1 MTKEFSF
8 SLLGD
13 IGYLEHVVVQVSLA
27 FQGVDVE
34 DYLDNDNDVYYY
46 LSDYFYYYYD
56 YVMPNRGDIQLELT
70 SPQGTTSILLPYRR
84 RDSWPG
90 NYTEWPFLS
99 VHFWGEDPS
108 GDWTLTVTNRGAV
121 GTVEVSDLQFIFY
134 GTSIR
139 PEVIS
144 RIPSQCDEAC
154 ARGCAAPGPEFCDS
168 CRQYRNA
175 ETLECIESCPDDFVE
190 RSGYCYNASEP
201 EPDCVPIEL
210 TDTPDTTT
218 MNTTTIDTTTMDTAT
233 MNTTGSTPK
242 ASGGHLLLA
251 VISVML
257 CLISWLF

>member
-1 MTKEFSF
+1 MLLPFL
-8 SLLGD
+8 SLVEQTSLEEISVSYSGD
-13 IGYLEHVVVQVSLA
+13 LGYLEQVVVQVSLA
-27 FQGVDVE
+27 FQGVNVE
-34 DYLDNDNDVYYY
+34 DYNYVYYNLY
-46 LSDYFYYYYD
+46 DNFYYYYD

-90 NYTEWPFLS
+90 NYNEWPFMS

-108 GDWTLTVTNRGAV
+108 GDWTLTVTNRGLV
-121 GTVEVSDLQFIFY
+121 GTLEVSDLQFIFY
-134 GTSIR
+134 GTTTT

-144 RIPSQCDEAC
+144 RIPSQCDDAC
-154 ARGCAAPGPEFCDS
+154 SRGCAAPGPQFCDS

-175 ETLECIESCPDDFVE
+175 DTLECVENCPDDFVE

-201 EPDCVPIEL
+201 EPECVPVEL
-210 TDTPDTTT
+210 T
-218 MNTTTIDTTTMDTAT
+218 DTTTMDTT
-233 MNTTGSTPK
+233 DSTLK